1 MKETGP
7 VWRRV
12 QGKILPRS
20 TPAAHLYEYT
30 IKETDYREH
39 FSEIEMELNGPDI
52 EGRVSEEKF
61 LKILSDRPSL
71 QLQNCVKLLTADTLN
86 KAYMNLESR

>member
-1 MKETGP
+1 MNRKVPKMKETGP

-52 EGRVSEEKF
+52 EGRVSDKVF
-61 LKILSDRPSL
+61 QVSNR
-71 QLQNCVKLLTADTLN
+71 
-86 KAYMNLESR
+86 